1 MSMIDSSRDGSILL
15 ITLNEPSKLNALS
28 MEGCRE
34 LADLWDIYEADDS
47 LRVAIITGTGR
58 AFCAGHDL
66 ADDITSPLPG
76 TGWAGLSRRHT
87 MDKPIIAAANGLT
100 VGGGFELALACDLI
114 IADEKAKFGLPE
126 PLVGFAALGG
136 GANLL
141 ATSMPWHAAMR
152 YLLTG
157 ELMDA
162 QTAQHWGLVSDV
174 APAGTSMDVA
184 RRYANAILAGAP
196 VAIRAT
202 KAVARAAVEAA
213 ASKDDLFKLSME
225 WFHRII
231 VLEDARE
238 GETAFKEK
246 RKPVW
251 KGH

>member
-1 MSMIDSSRDGSILL
+1 MSMIDSSRDGRILL
-15 ITLNEPSKLNALS
+15 ITLNEPSKLNALT

-34 LADLWDIYEADDS
+34 LAHLWDLFEADAS
-47 LRVAIITGTGR
+47 LGVAIITGTGR

-66 ADDITSPLPG
+66 ADDITSPMPD
-76 TGWAGLSRRHT
+76 TGWGGLSRRHT

-114 IADEKAKFGLPE
+114 IADEKARFGLPE
-126 PLVGFAALGG
+126 PRVGFAALGG

-141 ATSMPWHAAMR
+141 ATSMPWHVAMR

-162 QTAQHWGLVSDV
+162 QTAQRWGIVSDV
-174 APAGTSMDVA
+174 APAGTSMDMA
-184 RRYANAILAGAP
+184 RRYAETILEGAP
-196 VAIRAT
+196 FAVRAT

-213 ASKDDLFKLSME
+213 ASKEDIFQLSRS
-225 WFHRII
+225 WVNRLIH
-231 VLEDARE
+231 LEDARD
-238 GETAFKEK
+238 GEAAFKEK

-251 KGH
+251 KGR